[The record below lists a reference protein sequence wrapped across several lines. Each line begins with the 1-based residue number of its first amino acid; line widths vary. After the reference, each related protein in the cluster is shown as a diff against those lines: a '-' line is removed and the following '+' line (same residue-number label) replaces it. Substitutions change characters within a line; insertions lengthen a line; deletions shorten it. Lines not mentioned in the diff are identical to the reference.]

1 VLDSKDKNAK
11 LSQQVKHI
19 QELIEKIEPEDG
31 RNVFVYE
38 NIKVAS
44 AIENLNMIATKGKRV
59 KYLYVHLSE
68 VSDKSL

>member
-38 NIKVAS
+38 NIKVA
-44 AIENLNMIATKGKRV
+44 RV
-59 KYLYVHLSE
+59 FGTDRLT
-68 VSDKSL
+68 DKVRE